1 MTRMRLASAVLALAA
16 PLLLSACGDDP
27 KPKAPA
33 AGQECPTDGTINA
46 QPVPTIREAV
56 EPYMEPGHKFRIAE
70 RFSDTA
76 TVQLRAD
83 QGGLTPVVITLVK
96 TAEGWTT
103 TSVARC

>member
-1 MTRMRLASAVLALAA
+1 MRTMQLRSTIVALAA
-16 PLLLSACGDDP
+16 PLLLVACGDDP

-33 AGQECPTDGTINA
+33 AGEECPTDGTITA

-56 EPYMEPGHKFRIAE
+56 APYIEPGHKVRIAE

-83 QGGLTPVVITLVK
+83 QGGLTPIVITLVK
-96 TAEGWTT
+96 TPEGWTT
-103 TSVARC
+103 TSVSRC